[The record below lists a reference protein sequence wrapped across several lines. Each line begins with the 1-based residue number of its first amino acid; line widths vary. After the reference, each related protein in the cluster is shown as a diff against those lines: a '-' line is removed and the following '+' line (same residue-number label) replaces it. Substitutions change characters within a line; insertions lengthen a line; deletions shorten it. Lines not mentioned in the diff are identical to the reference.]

1 MTPAARLQAAIE
13 ILDDIATGKA
23 AEQALTGW
31 ARRSRYAGSKD
42 RAAVRDH
49 VFDVLRARRSCAALG
64 GGQGGRALVLGL
76 LRLQGEDPAAF
87 FSGDRFAPEPLT
99 EAEAADVTPPDTL
112 PPDVPDWLEEE
123 FAAAL
128 GPKLPGVLQALRT
141 RAPVHLR
148 VNLRKATTAQA
159 VEALAKDSIT
169 TVPHPAA
176 DTALEITE
184 GPRKLRQSRAYLD
197 GLVELQ
203 DAASQAVV
211 QVLPLRDG
219 QRVLDYCA
227 GGGGKAL
234 AMAARADITL
244 HAHDT
249 APDRMQDI
257 PARATRAGVQVTCL
271 PPSGAK
277 GPYDIVLCDA
287 PCSGSGS
294 WRRAPDGKWRLTRD
308 RLDSLT
314 QTQDAIL
321 NTASALVAPD
331 GLLAYATCSLLPR
344 ENRDRVDQFLA
355 THPDWMLLQ
364 DWAWSPEDG
373 TDGFYTAHLTRKNAR

>member
-1 MTPAARLQAAIE
+1 MIPAARLQAAIE
-13 ILDDIATGKA
+13 ILDDIAAGKA

-31 ARRSRYAGSKD
+31 ARRSRFAGSKD

-49 VFDVLRARRSCAALG
+49 VFDVLRARRSCAMLG
-64 GGQGGRALVLGL
+64 DGQGGRALVLGL
-76 LRLQGEDPAAF
+76 LRLRGEDPAPF
-87 FSGDRFAPEPLT
+87 FSGARFAPDPLT
-99 EAEAADVTPPDTL
+99 AAETAYVTRPDNL

-123 FAAAL
+123 FSAAL
-128 GPKLPGVLQALRT
+128 GPELPGVLQALRT

-148 VNLRKATTAQA
+148 VNLRKANMAQA
-159 VEALAKDSIT
+159 VEALAKDGIVT
-169 TVPHPAA
+169 IPHSAA
-176 DTALEITE
+176 DTALEITQ
-184 GPRKLRQSRAYLD
+184 GPRKLRQSRAYLE

-211 QVLPLRDG
+211 QILPLRDG

-234 AMAARADITL
+234 AMAGRANITL
-244 HAHDT
+244 HAHDA

-271 PPSGAK
+271 PPSVAK

-294 WRRAPDGKWRLTRD
+294 WRRAPDGKWRLTPE
-308 RLDSLT
+308 RLDGLT
-314 QTQDAIL
+314 NTQDAIL
-321 NTASALVAPD
+321 ATASALVGPD

-344 ENRDRVDQFLA
+344 ENRGRVDHFLA
-355 THPDWMLLQ
+355 INPNWTLLK
-364 DWAWSPEDG
+364 DWAWSPADG
-373 TDGFYTAHLTRKNAR
+373 TDGFYTAHLSRKNAS